1 MSRFAERRSTRIH
14 YEITS
19 GPEGAGW
26 FVLVPGLASS
36 TRSFPELV
44 ERLSQRFHVL
54 CFDPRG
60 AGKTVSDTLRFTLPD
75 IADDLNEV
83 MNVESIESAH
93 VLGISMGGM
102 IAQEFVLAYPERVK
116 RLMLAVTT
124 CGGRPGVRPS
134 PATIGRLVR
143 AVTGVPL
150 ARSYD
155 DVVRLFGDLLFGP
168 ALGKDDRIRFFQTR
182 RHARP
187 APPHMTIAQM
197 LAVRKFSSHSRLHT
211 VRTPTLVLGA
221 IHDQLMPPVNSD
233 ILFAAIPGAELVKL
247 NAGHCS
253 FFERVDEFMDHV
265 TAFTAST

>member
-14 YEITS
+14 YEITA
-19 GPEGAGW
+19 GPDGAPW

-44 ERLSQRFHVL
+44 EQLSRTFNVL

-60 AGKTVSDTLRFTLPD
+60 AGKTVSDTLNFTLSD
-75 IADDLNEV
+75 VADDLNEV
-83 MNVESIESAH
+83 MNVESIDSAH

-102 IAQEFVLAYPERVK
+102 IAQEFVLAYPERVN

-124 CGGRPGVRPS
+124 CGTHPGVRPS
-134 PATIGRLVR
+134 PVTIGKLVR
-143 AVTGVPL
+143 GIAGVPL

-168 ALGKDDRIRFFQTR
+168 ALSKDDRIRFFQMR

-187 APPHMTIAQM
+187 APPHMTIAQL

-221 IHDQLMPPVNSD
+221 IHDRLMPPVNSD
-233 ILFAAIPGAELVKL
+233 ILFAAIPNAQIVKL
-247 NAGHCS
+247 DAGHCS
-253 FFERVDEFMDHV
+253 FYETVDQFVGHV
-265 TAFTAST
+265 TDFTSAA